1 MFVVDTNILIYAA
14 NRDSSFHP
22 ACRTFLEGWIGGA
35 EGWHLTWGI
44 CYEFLSAVTH
54 RRAFDP
60 PWSAQGAWSFL
71 ARVFASRSRGML
83 IPTDRH
89 GQVLASVI
97 ADTPRLSGMLLHD
110 VETVALMREHGVR
123 TIYTRDMDFHR
134 FAGIEV
140 IDPVA

>member
-1 MFVVDTNILIYAA
+1 VFVVDTNILIYAA
-14 NRDSSFHP
+14 NRDSPFHP
-22 ACRTFLEGWIGGA
+22 ACRTALESWIDRA
-35 EGWHLTWGI
+35 AAWHLTWGI

-54 RRAFDP
+54 RRTFDQ
-60 PWSAQGAWSFL
+60 PWSAQGGWSFL
-71 ARVFASRSRGML
+71 ARVISSRSIRML

-97 ADTPRLSGMLLHD
+97 ADTPRLSGTLLHD
-110 VETVALMREHGVR
+110 VETVTLMREHGVR

-140 IDPVA
+140 IDPAA

>member
-14 NRDSSFHP
+14 NQDSPSHP
-22 ACRTFLEGWIGGA
+22 PCRAALENWIDGA
-35 EGWHLTWGI
+35 QAWHLTWGI
-44 CYEFLSAVTH
+44 CYEFMSAVTH
-54 RRAFDP
+54 RRTFDP

-71 ARVFASRSRGML
+71 ERVLASRSLRML

-89 GQVLASVI
+89 SQVLASVI
-97 ADTPRLSGMLLHD
+97 ADTPRLSGILLHD
-110 VETVALMREHGVR
+110 AETVALMREHGVR

-134 FAGIEV
+134 FRGVEA